1 VKRSALTWT
10 LVSVA
15 AALSL
20 LPPYLSLAQP
30 APQAPQPPTPA
41 GNGDIT
47 VSLQGLEAR
56 LLPVAIPALRG
67 AGGDQISAVLAND
80 LRLSALFRVLDP
92 HSFTADLDA
101 EGLNINAPSW
111 ATVGAT
117 AVVKGAATGS
127 GDATRVELRVWEP
140 GSPAA
145 PRLTRS
151 YGPASPRALAHRIA
165 NDLIQLYTQTPGVF
179 GTRIAF
185 ARRTGAGARPC
196 SPSTATA
203 RTSRRCRA
211 ADGSRSCPRGAPAG
225 STSPR
230 RPLRAFSRSFVR
242 AAPSP

>member
-1 VKRSALTWT
+1 MRST
-10 LVSVA
+10 LSWILLGA
-15 AALSL
+15 ATTAAL
-20 LPPYLSLAQP
+20 LPPLLTQAQP
-30 APQAPQPPTPA
+30 APTATAQQVTVQPSV
-41 GNGDIT
+41 GDLTIT
-47 VSLQGLEAR
+47 LQGLEAR
-56 LLPVAIPALRG
+56 LLPVAVPALRG
-67 AGGDQISAVLAND
+67 AAGDQIAAVVSND

-185 ARRTGAGARPC
+185 ARRTGRGRKAVFTVDCDGENLAQV
-196 SPSTATA
+196 SGGSTALVHA
-203 RTSRRCRA
+203 RV
-211 ADGSRSCPRGAPAG
+211 G
-225 STSPR
+225 PR
-230 RPLRAFSRSFVR
+230 RDLLLVADP
-242 AAPSP
+242 